1 MLDEQ
6 LLHLN
11 QHIEGTHQVGVFGM
25 ESLCDSRNASHDD
38 SHVLA
43 LLDGEVRSYVI
54 WHGFCFQKLE
64 EHYQWSSEFFGV
76 EQFAD

>member
-1 MLDEQ
+1 MLDKQ

-11 QHIEGTHQVGVFGM
+11 QHIEGAHQVGVFRM
-25 ESLCDSRNASHDD
+25 ESLCYSRNASHDD
-38 SHVLA
+38 SHVLP

-64 EHYQWSSEFFGV
+64 ENYQ
-76 EQFAD
+76 